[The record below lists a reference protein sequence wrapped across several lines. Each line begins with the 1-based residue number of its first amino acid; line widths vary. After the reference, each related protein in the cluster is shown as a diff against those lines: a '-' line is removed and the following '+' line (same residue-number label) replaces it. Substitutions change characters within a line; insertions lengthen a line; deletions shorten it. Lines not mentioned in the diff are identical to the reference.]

1 VIAGAERSER
11 RASRR
16 DTTDR
21 GQTMLISRFLLAGL
35 LALPLSFGGGAARS
49 AEPVRIRLAWVV
61 PVANLSSILFAKEG
75 IAKHLGQSYQ
85 FEPIKFQGTPPMI
98 TALATGDLEIALLA
112 YSTLGLAVQNAGL
125 DDIRIIA
132 DEAPDGVPGYYTM
145 DFMVLKDSGVNTV
158 ADLKGKVIATN
169 IAGSGV
175 DIAARSMLAKAGLD
189 DKKDLTIVETG
200 FQNMKAMLL
209 ERKVVFAPFV
219 RPFSEDPELRAA
231 SRTLFTLRDA
241 MGITNLAMLVAR
253 TGFIEKNRAAMVD
266 FLEDY
271 LRAVRWYI
279 DPANHAEAVAIA
291 ASFSKLPPAAF
302 DSWLFTKKD
311 SYRDPNGRPNLGA
324 VQSNVD
330 TQLEVGFLKAKLDV
344 AKHADLSLVEEAAK
358 RLN

>member
-1 VIAGAERSER
+1 MRN
-11 RASRR
+11 SRH
-16 DTTDR
+16 
-21 GQTMLISRFLLAGL
+21 LLAGL
-35 LALPLSFGGGAARS
+35 LILPLVLCSAAASR
-49 AEPVRIRLAWVV
+49 AEPVKIRLAWVV

-75 IAKHLGQSYQ
+75 VAKHLGQSYQ
-85 FEPIKFQGTPPMI
+85 FEAVRFQGTPPMI

-132 DEAPDGVPGYYTM
+132 DEAPDGVPGYFTM
-145 DFMVLKDSGVNTV
+145 NFMVLNDSGIKTV

-169 IAGSGV
+169 SAGSGV

-200 FQNMKAMLL
+200 FANMKAMLL

-219 RPFSEDPELRAA
+219 RPFSEDPELRAV
-231 SRTLFTLRDA
+231 SHPLFTLRDA

-253 TGFIEKNRAAMVD
+253 SGFIAKNRPAMVD

-271 LRAVRWYI
+271 LRAVRWYT

-291 ASFSKLPPAAF
+291 ANFAKLPPAAF
-302 DSWLFTKKD
+302 DGWLFTKKD
-311 SYRDPNGRPNLGA
+311 SYRDPNGIPNLAA

-330 TQLEVGFLKAKLDV
+330 TQLQVGFLKAKLDV
-344 AKHADLSLVEEAAK
+344 SKYVDLSLVEDAAK